1 MSNKRADMSKDF
13 EKNEDDA
20 VEEAVESPFFDEI
33 GNGPKPGP
41 LDVEISSYIVDEPI
55 HDETLAAI
63 EEATLQKELIDGRVS
78 TYGDPVEGHI
88 RIAQVWSGILGIEVQ
103 PSTVPLL
110 MMGMKAVRA
119 VSSPDYSDHIDDIE
133 GYSDIYRK
141 IIGPDMIQAR
151 SVDEYLA
158 KKREREG

>member
-1 MSNKRADMSKDF
+1 MNDENKRPKMIV
-13 EKNEDDA
+13 DDA
-20 VEEAVESPFFDEI
+20 AAGTGAFTDEI
-33 GNGPKPGP
+33 GNGPEPGP
-41 LDVEISSYIVDEPI
+41 LEQAVDEALGTVDEPI
-55 HDETLAAI
+55 HEEVLADI
-63 EEATLQKELIDGRVS
+63 KEATLQQELIDGRVS
-78 TYGDPVEGHI
+78 TYGDPIEGHI

-151 SVDEYLA
+151 SVSEYLA
-158 KKREREG
+158 KKQEREGSS